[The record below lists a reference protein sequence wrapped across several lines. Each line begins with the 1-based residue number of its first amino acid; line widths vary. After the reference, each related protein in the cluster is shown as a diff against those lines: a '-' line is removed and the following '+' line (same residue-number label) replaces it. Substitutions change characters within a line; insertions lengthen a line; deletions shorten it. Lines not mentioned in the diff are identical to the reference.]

1 MLFRSVL
8 LLGKEEFAQLGSGKV
23 LFNTSIGPGFDSAAL
38 EDWLTQPGSHFFC
51 DTRAAAGP
59 VADGFFDRPNVHC
72 QNVSAGRTKQAFVLL
87 SQKVLANI
95 QTALAE

>member
-1 MLFRSVL
+1 MIFT
-8 LLGKEEFAQLGSGKV
+8 G
-23 LFNTSIGPGFDSAAL
+23 IGWAKPVPTYASRFKNPKAGMAL
-38 EDWLTQPGSHFFC
+38 T
-51 DTRAAAGP
+51 AAAGP

>member
-1 MLFRSVL
+1 MALV
-8 LLGKEEFAQLGSGKV
+8 EEQMSTTAF
-23 LFNTSIGPGFDSAAL
+23 TPSISAVMQ
-38 EDWLTQPGSHFFC
+38 WSSPTQPGSHFFC